1 MASIDR
7 ASVDAALKEDVG
19 EGEGRTEEECAAPG
33 GWRRAAVRETSDS
46 FMLVRSESVK
56 VGLWVHTIHGLTAH
70 GSVGVQ
76 SSMAAIAEP
85 CDWPTL
91 SPSLVY
97 RPGVSLSSRTHS
109 AGVVL
114 FINAM
119 GSPPNHPGCN
129 GSKNQSSSQTSS
141 TVHPGANH
149 SKGPNKLRETLQGTK
164 VIIYLSLAQ
173 R

>member
-1 MASIDR
+1 
-7 ASVDAALKEDVG
+7 
-19 EGEGRTEEECAAPG
+19 
-33 GWRRAAVRETSDS
+33 
-46 FMLVRSESVK
+46 MLVRSESVK

-119 GSPPNHPGCN
+119 GPHRIILGATEAKTRVVLKLARRCTRERTTQ
-129 GSKNQSSSQTSS
+129 KDRTSS
-141 TVHPGANH
+141 G
-149 SKGPNKLRETLQGTK
+149 KRFR
-164 VIIYLSLAQ
+164 AQ
-173 R
+173 KS

>member
-1 MASIDR
+1 
-7 ASVDAALKEDVG
+7 
-19 EGEGRTEEECAAPG
+19 
-33 GWRRAAVRETSDS
+33 
-46 FMLVRSESVK
+46 MLVRSESVK